1 MLSFNSFS
9 YIFVLFFCCFFVVVF
24 FFNRVIQRGTKFTE
38 NIKMEKKRERKVL
51 IDIIVIETEKR
62 KDVKLNSMESD

>member
-62 KDVKLNSMESD
+62 QRC